1 MTDPIAVAA
10 RFLADPS
17 HLEWIRHRP
26 PDQVGEFLEDVESCW
41 RDVVAI
47 ARGPRDKTYLGPCG
61 APQIAIPPEVAEEQG
76 IHPANAALGLAP
88 CDGDMRAY
96 PGAVTG
102 RCDRCGATVPVA
114 ERREWLEGL
123 VRERNFRAAHIA
135 DAYGISADTIRSW
148 ASGHNGKR
156 PVRLFPKGYDPKD
169 GAPLYNVADVLEL
182 DRQAKERKAE
192 RAARKAQR
200 TGDAA

>member
-17 HLEWIRHRP
+17 HLEWLRHRP
-26 PDQVGEFLEDVESCW
+26 PDQVREFLEDVESCW

-61 APQIAIPPEVAEEQG
+61 APQIAIPPEVAGEQG
-76 IHPANAALGLAP
+76 IHPASAALGLAP

-114 ERREWLEGL
+114 ERREWLDEL
-123 VRERNFRAAHIA
+123 VGEYNYRAKWLA
-135 DAYGISADTIRSW
+135 DAFGISVNTIRSW
-148 ASGHNGKR
+148 ALRGQLAAHGH
-156 PVRLFPKGYDPKD
+156 DED
-169 GAPLYNVADVLEL
+169 GHPLYNAAEVREL

-192 RAARKAQR
+192 RAARRQR
-200 TGDAA
+200 RQENAA